1 MLYSRWVDITP
12 MDMEERLQSEAV
24 AAQEPLSERETD
36 VLAYLARGMSNKE
49 IAAML
54 RIRSQTVKNHVSSI
68 LRKLGVEDRAQAR
81 LVALCQGRAHPIKII
96 RSNRSE
102 RS

>member
-1 MLYSRWVDITP
+1 
-12 MDMEERLQSEAV
+12 MDTDRLQSDTV
-24 AAQEPLSERETD
+24 AAQEPLSEREAD

-54 RIRSQTVKNHVSSI
+54 RISSQTVKNHVSSI

-81 LVALCQGRAHPIKII
+81 LVALRQGQTSSYH
-96 RSNRSE
+96 ND
-102 RS
+102 